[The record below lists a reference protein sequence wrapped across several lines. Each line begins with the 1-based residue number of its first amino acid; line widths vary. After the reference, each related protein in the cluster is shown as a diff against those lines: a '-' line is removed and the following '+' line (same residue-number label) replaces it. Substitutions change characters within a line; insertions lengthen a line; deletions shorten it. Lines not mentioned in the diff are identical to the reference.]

1 MAKNLWEIFWGA
13 WEKTFPLLPKIRS
26 NFWGLL
32 LFCGMFL
39 AIQILGTERIT
50 VAVTAVKG
58 NDYSTREITHYARG
72 SIRLGGHLVI
82 EDPSITE
89 RLLLNDILYE
99 VDPVTLLFLM
109 GASIIMIVIVPKV
122 YQQNLFRKD
131 ISLAIRLLGY
141 LAMVHAF
148 VSIYTKFSYTP
159 NTIEALTN
167 NEFTCSPAIPFLI
180 CAEFYFALVI
190 IALAG
195 FYKRGIKLQEEQ
207 DLTV

>member
-1 MAKNLWEIFWGA
+1 
-13 WEKTFPLLPKIRS
+13 
-26 NFWGLL
+26 
-32 LFCGMFL
+32 
-39 AIQILGTERIT
+39 
-50 VAVTAVKG
+50 
-58 NDYSTREITHYARG
+58 
-72 SIRLGGHLVI
+72 
-82 EDPSITE
+82 
-89 RLLLNDILYE
+89 
-99 VDPVTLLFLM
+99 
-109 GASIIMIVIVPKV
+109 MIVIVPKV

>member
-1 MAKNLWEIFWGA
+1 MAKNYFEVFLNA
-13 WEKTFPLLPKIRS
+13 WEKSFPLLPKIRS

-39 AIQILGTERIT
+39 AIQLTQTEKMT

-58 NDYSTREITHYARG
+58 NDYSTRQITHYTRG
-72 SIRLGGHLVI
+72 SIELGGHLVI
-82 EDPSITE
+82 KDPSIAE
-89 RLLLNDILYE
+89 RLLLNDIQYE
-99 VDPVTLLFLM
+99 VNPVTLLLLM
-109 GASIIMIVIVPKV
+109 IASVIMIVIVPKV

-141 LAMVHAF
+141 LTMIHALVNF
-148 VSIYTKFSYTP
+148 YIRFTYTP
-159 NTIEALTN
+159 KTIEALTN
-167 NEFTCSPAIPFLI
+167 HEFTLSPAIPFLI

-190 IALAG
+190 LALAG
-195 FYKRGIKLQEEQ
+195 FYKRGIKLQQEQ